1 MVVERLARPS
11 TNGCVQVTTKVFIA
25 TARPIGEECIDY
37 AKNNML
43 DGFELCDNLEEAN
56 VVICVMYDKILSE
69 DFIKNKRCYNFHGGL
84 LPDYR
89 GVGIFSWVIING
101 EKETGITLHELDA
114 GLDTGPIISCKKFLV
129 TEASTAHS
137 LYTQGMNAM
146 LQLFKEYFHK
156 LLIEDYQATPV
167 QKKPNSL
174 YTRKMLSDLQD
185 ITRLVRAFHFPEK
198 EGLYYKNSEG
208 TKTIIEY
215 D

>member
-1 MVVERLARPS
+1 MERLARPS

-101 EKETGITLHELDA
+101 DLEAGRATDFFTLATNNPFGNTNRFTDELGGSTYANNIVIDWSTY
-114 GLDTGPIISCKKFLV
+114 DV
-129 TEASTAHS
+129 T
-137 LYTQGMNAM
+137 LG
-146 LQLFKEYFHK
+146 K
-156 LLIEDYQATPV
+156 V
-167 QKKPNSL
+167 C
-174 YTRKMLSDLQD
+174 
-185 ITRLVRAFHFPEK
+185 
-198 EGLYYKNSEG
+198 
-208 TKTIIEY
+208 
-215 D
+215 

>member
-1 MVVERLARPS
+1 M
-11 TNGCVQVTTKVFIA
+11 NQKVFIA
-25 TARPIGEECIDY
+25 TARPVGEKCIEY
-37 AKNNML
+37 AESNIPT
-43 DGFELCDNLEEAN
+43 GFELCDTLEESEI
-56 VVICVMYDKILSE
+56 VICVMFDKILGE
-69 DFIKNKRCYNFHGGL
+69 DFIKGRRCYNFHGGL

-129 TEASTAHS
+129 TESSTAHS
-137 LYTQGMNAM
+137 LYTQGMDAM
-146 LQLFKEYFHK
+146 FELFKEYFHK
-156 LLIEDYQATPV
+156 LLIKDYEATPV

-174 YTRKMLSDLQD
+174 YTRKMLNDFRD

-198 EGLYYKNSEG
+198 EGLFYKDSEG